1 MSIIFIKISCL
12 KVLYLRKLLSGK
24 SFLKEMV
31 LMLDNTALIIV
42 IIGALNWLCIGIFG
56 FDVVAALF
64 GGQGALLS
72 RIVYTL
78 VGIAGI
84 WSITLLFKDKTPVRN
99 NH

>member
-1 MSIIFIKISCL
+1 
-12 KVLYLRKLLSGK
+12 
-24 SFLKEMV
+24 
-31 LMLDNTALIIV
+31 MLDNTALIIV
-42 IIGALNWLCIGIFG
+42 IIGALNWLCIGVFG

-64 GGQGALLS
+64 GGQGALIS
-72 RIVYTL
+72 RIVYTI

>member
-1 MSIIFIKISCL
+1 
-12 KVLYLRKLLSGK
+12 
-24 SFLKEMV
+24 
-31 LMLDNTALIIV
+31 MLDNTALIIV
-42 IIGALNWLCIGIFG
+42 IIGALNWLCIGLFG

-64 GGQGALLS
+64 GGQGALIS

>member
-1 MSIIFIKISCL
+1 
-12 KVLYLRKLLSGK
+12 
-24 SFLKEMV
+24 
-31 LMLDNTALIIV
+31 MLDNTALIIV

>member
-1 MSIIFIKISCL
+1 
-12 KVLYLRKLLSGK
+12 
-24 SFLKEMV
+24 
-31 LMLDNTALIIV
+31 MLDNTALIIV
-42 IIGALNWLCIGIFG
+42 IIGALNWLCIGLFG

>member
-1 MSIIFIKISCL
+1 
-12 KVLYLRKLLSGK
+12 
-24 SFLKEMV
+24 
-31 LMLDNTALIIV
+31 MLDNTALIIV

-64 GGQGALLS
+64 GGQGALIS